1 MKQELTFYKVS
12 QVNEYI
18 KVLFDNTITLKNIAI
33 KGEISNFK
41 GANKSGHFY
50 FALKDEKSSIS
61 AVLFKFDSFGIDF
74 IPKNGDEVIAVGN
87 ISSYPV
93 NGTYQLICKK
103 IMLFGKGEQLLKREQ
118 LKNKLFSEGYFNPDH
133 KKRLPRY
140 PNSIAVITGKNSA
153 AARDFEYNLLRRFPL
168 VKIIHY
174 DAIVQGENAPKN
186 LIECIKEASSIKP
199 DLIIIGRG
207 GGTVEDLSAFD
218 DEKLVKEVYE
228 CKIPIISAIGHEINQ
243 TFVDLAADK
252 YASTPTGA
260 CEIAVPSIDEILTDL
275 QQIDSYVKTLIRSR
289 VNQEEIKI
297 QVYKT
302 SKYFK
307 NIENIFDVVGEK
319 LKHYS
324 KIFKSYVNSKIDIYS
339 EKVSSCKNNLT
350 NLNPYS
356 ILKKGY
362 SILLDDDMKPIKVDA
377 IKEEN
382 IINIKTL
389 NKTIKAQV
397 KEIKNE

>member
-118 LKNKLFSEGYFNPDH
+118 LKNKLFSEGYFNSEH
-133 KKRLPRY
+133 KKSLPRY
-140 PNSIAVITGKNSA
+140 PNAIAVITGKNSA
-153 AARDFEYNLLRRFPL
+153 AAMDFEYNLLRRFPL

-186 LIECIKEASSIKP
+186 LIECIKKASTIKP

-207 GGTVEDLSAFD
+207 GGSVEDLSAFD

-228 CKIPIISAIGHEINQ
+228 CEIPIISAIGHEINQ

-275 QQIDSYVKTLIRSR
+275 NQIDCYAKTLIRSR
-289 VNQEEIKI
+289 INQEEVRIK
-297 QVYKT
+297 VYKT

-307 NIENIFDVVGEK
+307 NIENIFGVVDER

-324 KIFKSYVNSKIDIYS
+324 KIFNSFINSKIDIYS
-339 EKVSSCKNNLT
+339 EKVSSYKNNLG

-362 SILLDDDMKPIKVDA
+362 SILLDDNMKPINEDM

-382 IINIKTL
+382 IVNIRTL
-389 NKTIKAQV
+389 SKTIKAQV

>member
-61 AVLFKFDSFGIDF
+61 TVLFKFDSFGIDF

-118 LKNKLFSEGYFNPDH
+118 LKNKLFSEGYFNSEH
-133 KKRLPRY
+133 KKSLPRY
-140 PNSIAVITGKNSA
+140 PNTIAVITGKNSA
-153 AARDFEYNLLRRFPL
+153 AAMDFEYNLLRRFPL

-186 LIECIKEASSIKP
+186 LIECIKKASTIKP

-207 GGTVEDLSAFD
+207 GGSVEDLSAFD

-228 CKIPIISAIGHEINQ
+228 CEIPIISAIGHEINQ

-252 YASTPTGA
+252 YVSTPTGA

-275 QQIDSYVKTLIRSR
+275 HQIDCYAKTLIRSR
-289 VNQEEIKI
+289 INQEEVRIK
-297 QVYKT
+297 VYKT

-307 NIENIFDVVGEK
+307 NIENIFGVVDER

-324 KIFKSYVNSKIDIYS
+324 KIFNSFINSKIDIYS
-339 EKVSSCKNNLT
+339 EKVSSYKNNLG

-362 SILLDDDMKPIKVDA
+362 SILLDVNMKPINEDM

-382 IINIKTL
+382 IVNIRTL

>member
-186 LIECIKEASSIKP
+186 LIECIKEASSIKS

-260 CEIAVPSIDEILTDL
+260 CEIAVPSIDEILTYL

>member
-339 EKVSSCKNNLT
+339 EKVSSCKNNLI